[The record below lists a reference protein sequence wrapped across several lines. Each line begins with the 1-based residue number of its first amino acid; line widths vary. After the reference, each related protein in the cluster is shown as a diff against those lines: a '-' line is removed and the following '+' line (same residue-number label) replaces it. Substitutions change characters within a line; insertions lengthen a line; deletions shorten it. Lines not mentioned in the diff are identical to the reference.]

1 MTDRPTPKNSTPNP
15 SAESPKEVSAS
26 SFAGIGLQFALGI
39 VLFLFL
45 GKWVDSR
52 LGTSPAGVI
61 VGVFTGAIAGFYL
74 LYRKLSAAQ
83 KADDQIHG
91 RHTL

>member
-1 MTDRPTPKNSTPNP
+1 MTDRPTPKIPPKNT
-15 SAESPKEVSAS
+15 SAEPSKEVSAA

-52 LGTSPAGVI
+52 FGTGPTGVIAGVFI
-61 VGVFTGAIAGFYL
+61 GAVAGFYL

-83 KADDQIHG
+83 KADDAIHG
-91 RHTL
+91 RRTL